1 MTWTPPSS
9 STPTPELFLPSGM
22 LPGGPGTVKALINI
36 VGTSGVGKSH
46 LGRQLILDPDYGPD
60 EVLFLMHE
68 DATATYGPEAKHVRK
83 VTTFDS
89 ALQVMEE
96 LAIASKQGRRLPKV
110 LFYDSLTGATDYFQS
125 DKEENPNLV
134 AERVDGKLTGEMVRD
149 KRSEYG
155 DMGRAAQRCYLLLR
169 DRINMDVVVLITSYE
184 DRTSPIPE
192 IACEGRV
199 IPKNITRWSSCTLYM
214 KAVEGK
220 DDPAAVAEFIRTEG
234 LTPNRTYG
242 RGPTGELDGTFIS
255 RFFVTQNTGEI
266 TAKGHRNLNIKERAI
281 LPDVL
286 RKIHGVTKPQE
297 GKIQ

>member
-1 MTWTPPSS
+1 MSGWTPPSS
-9 STPTPELFLPSGM
+9 DTPTPELFLPSGLM
-22 LPGGPGTVKALINI
+22 LGGASSVKALINI

-46 LGRQLILDPDYGPD
+46 LGRQLLLDPDYGPD

-68 DATATYGPEAKHVRK
+68 DATATYGPEAKHIK
-83 VTTFDS
+83 KATTFDS
-89 ALQVMEE
+89 AIKVLEE
-96 LAIASKQGRRLPKV
+96 LALASKAGRRLPKI
-110 LFYDSLTGATDYFQS
+110 LFYDSLTGGTDYFQA

-134 AERVDGKLTGEMVRD
+134 PKKIDGKLTGEMVRD
-149 KRSEYG
+149 KLSEYG

-169 DRINMDVVVLITSYE
+169 DRINMDVIVLITSYE

-214 KAVEGK
+214 KSEFGK
-220 DDPAAVAEFIRTEG
+220 DDPAAVAEFVKASGIA
-234 LTPNRTYG
+234 PHRTYG
-242 RGPTGELDGTFIS
+242 RGPAGELDGTFIS

-266 TAKGHRNLNIKERAI
+266 TAKGHRNLNIKERAV

-297 GKIQ
+297 GS